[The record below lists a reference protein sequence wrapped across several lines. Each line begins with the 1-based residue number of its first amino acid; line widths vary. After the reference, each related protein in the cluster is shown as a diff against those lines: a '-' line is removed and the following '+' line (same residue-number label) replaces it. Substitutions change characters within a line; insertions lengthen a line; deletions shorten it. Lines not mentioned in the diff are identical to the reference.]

1 MIATSPSSNNSS
13 STLVAAAA
21 ATTTT
26 SVAVG
31 SVCEKSL
38 EGKNGNSPPR
48 ILPAERKA
56 SQSTSSK
63 LHGFSGV
70 HHGHAIK
77 IGSIISDAAKEL
89 VEK

>member
-1 MIATSPSSNNSS
+1 MVATSPSSNNSS
-13 STLVAAAA
+13 STLVAA

-31 SVCEKSL
+31 SVCEKSI

-48 ILPAERKA
+48 ILPAERKE
-56 SQSTSSK
+56 SQPTPSK
-63 LHGFSGV
+63 LHGFPGV